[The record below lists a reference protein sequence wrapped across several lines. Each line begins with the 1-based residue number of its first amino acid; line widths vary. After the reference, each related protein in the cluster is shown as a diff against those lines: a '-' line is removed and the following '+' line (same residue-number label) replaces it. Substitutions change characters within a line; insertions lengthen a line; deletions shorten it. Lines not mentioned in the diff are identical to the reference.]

1 MNDLQ
6 LLTML
11 AAARSEVERIA
22 TTFID
27 EEHAFIYRA
36 DGSVLAYA
44 PGVHRPLELDG
55 VDLSSDSCLLLP
67 KTDSV
72 LLLSLADVRNGLTP
86 ADFPPEYAGHA
97 DTLADRG
104 ILDTR
109 LWRMTFDGVPLEF
122 AKAML

>member
-1 MNDLQ
+1 MNDRE
-6 LLTML
+6 LLAML
-11 AAARSEVERIA
+11 AVARSEVERIDTA
-22 TTFID
+22 FID

-44 PGVHRPLELDG
+44 PGVHRPLELHG

-67 KTDSV
+67 ETDSV
-72 LLLSLADVRNGLTP
+72 LLISFADVRAGVTL
-86 ADFPPEYAGHA
+86 ADFPPEYAAHA

-109 LWRMTFDGVPLEF
+109 LWRMTFDGVPLEY